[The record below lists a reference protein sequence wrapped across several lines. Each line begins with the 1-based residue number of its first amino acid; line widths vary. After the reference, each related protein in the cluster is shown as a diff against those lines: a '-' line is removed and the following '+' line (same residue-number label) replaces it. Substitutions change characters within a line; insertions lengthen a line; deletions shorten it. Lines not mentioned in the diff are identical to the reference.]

1 MQEATQQAQSCPDC
15 GALATDLE
23 LHERWHGRLV
33 SDLARAV
40 ESKIKRAV
48 PGSA

>member
-1 MQEATQQAQSCPDC
+1 MQEATEQAQSCPDC
-15 GALATDLE
+15 GALVADLQ

-40 ESKIKRAV
+40 ESEIKRTLAE
-48 PGSA
+48 SA